1 MSDQMQ
7 TAPPP
12 LIPEVPPQQ
21 IAERVWVFPD
31 ERINLVPNIGLVVG
45 EDAALVV
52 DTGMGRRN
60 GERLLERVRELTD
73 KPLLLTL
80 THFHPEH
87 GWGAQ
92 AFDGSATIVYNR
104 VQRDE
109 LEEKFSP
116 FVELFSSFGP
126 EIAELLVDVRLV
138 RPHVVYG
145 GDEAELDLGGVTV
158 QLSYHGPAHT
168 RGDQLVLLPTERVL
182 FAGDLVENRFFPI
195 LPDDDAHG
203 SEWIALLERME
214 TLGAATIVPG
224 HGEVGDP
231 TLIAVV
237 RDYLEDVRR
246 RVNEAAAN
254 GMNVDDVKSQL
265 EPEIRGRYANWDNE
279 IWIGFAIEN
288 FYGESK
294 GRRT

>member
-1 MSDQMQ
+1 MSDQVQ
-7 TAPPP
+7 TMPTP
-12 LIPEVPPQQ
+12 LIPEIPPQQ
-21 IAERVWVFPD
+21 IAERVWVFTD
-31 ERINLVPNIGLVVG
+31 GRINLVPNIGVVVG
-45 EDAALVV
+45 DDATLVV

-60 GERLLERVRELTD
+60 GERLLERVRELSD

-92 AFDGSATIVYNR
+92 AFAGAATIVYNR
-104 VQRDE
+104 VQREE
-109 LEEKFSP
+109 LEEKFGS

-126 EIAELLVDVRLV
+126 EVAELLSDVRLV

-168 RGDQLVLLPTERVL
+168 RGDQLVLLPSERVL

-195 LPDDDAHG
+195 LPDEDAHG
-203 SEWIALLERME
+203 SEWIALLEQLE
-214 TLGAATIVPG
+214 ALEATTVVPG
-224 HGEVGDP
+224 HGEVGDGA
-231 TLIAVV
+231 LIREV
-237 RDYLEDVRR
+237 REYLEYVRS
-246 RVNEAAAN
+246 RVAEAFAN
-254 GMNVDDVKSQL
+254 GTTLDDVKSQL
-265 EPEIRGRYANWDNE
+265 EPEIRSRYPTWDNE

-288 FYGESK
+288 FYREHSA
-294 GRRT
+294 

>member
-1 MSDQMQ
+1 MSDPVQ
-7 TAPPP
+7 TARPP

-52 DTGMGRRN
+52 DTGMGMRN
-60 GERLLERVRELTD
+60 GERLLERVREITE

-92 AFDGSATIVYNR
+92 AFEDSATIVYNR
-104 VQRDE
+104 VQREE
-109 LEEKFSP
+109 LEEKFDP
-116 FVELFSSFGP
+116 FVELFSSFGQ
-126 EIAELLVDVRLV
+126 EVAELLADVRLV

-145 GDEAELDLGGVTV
+145 GDGAELDLGGVTV
-158 QLSYHGPAHT
+158 QLSYPGPAHT
-168 RGDQLVLLPTERVL
+168 RGDQLVLLPNERVL

-195 LPDDDAHG
+195 LPDEDAHG
-203 SEWIALLERME
+203 SKWIALLERME
-214 TLGAATIVPG
+214 GLEPSTVVPG
-224 HGEVGDP
+224 HGEVGGP
-231 TLIAVV
+231 TLIADV
-237 RDYLEDVRR
+237 RAYLEDVRK
-246 RVNEAAAN
+246 RVHEVAEQ
-254 GMNVDDVKSQL
+254 GSSLDDAKNQL
-265 EPEIRGRYANWDNE
+265 EPEIRGRYASWENE

-288 FYGESK
+288 FYRERG
-294 GRRT
+294 G